1 MIYQRLRVFQVLNL
15 KNRAAV
21 AHLKRKAFRTRC
33 NLHSNLH
40 SEYQKALLLGTIPAI
55 FDACNLDSAVDY
67 SAFTSL
73 LIDLA
78 SIMQKQSDI
87 NGPRFNGFI

>member
-1 MIYQRLRVFQVLNL
+1 MF
-15 KNRAAV
+15 
-21 AHLKRKAFRTRC
+21 
-33 NLHSNLH
+33 
-40 SEYQKALLLGTIPAI
+40 LGTIPAI

-67 SAFTSL
+67 STFTSL

-87 NGPRFNGFI
+87 NGPALTASFRFFWTLNLSSDQGLQYGTVH

>member
-1 MIYQRLRVFQVLNL
+1 MF
-15 KNRAAV
+15 
-21 AHLKRKAFRTRC
+21 
-33 NLHSNLH
+33 
-40 SEYQKALLLGTIPAI
+40 LGTIPAI

-67 SAFTSL
+67 STFTSL